1 MNNLQTKHK
10 HYNINYKIYTWSISD
25 IAVLTADILDKQLAF
40 FTWLTGSRNVSRNLS
55 RNLSRKSQPKSQ
67 RKSQPKAQPKS
78 QPKSQVAT

>member
-40 FTWLTGSRNVSRNLS
+40 FTWLTGSR
-55 RNLSRKSQPKSQ
+55 KSQ
-67 RKSQPKAQPKS
+67 RKSQPKSQPKSQAKS